1 VFSVDAPN
9 YEAAVT
15 AGIDALQQA
24 LPGIQIRSALPGR
37 DPGEFDIV

>member
-1 VFSVDAPN
+1 MFSVDAPN